1 MAAENTFHFPKPG
14 QRIVRSVI
22 AVACCFCVFYLRN
35 REGIPFY
42 SALAVLQCIQPYQ
55 DSMAQVAKKR
65 VTGTFVGAFW
75 GLVIILIQMYLF
87 HGSLMDTFLGYMLIS
102 LFTGIVIYSTV
113 VLNCKNTAYYSCVVF
128 LSITVMHMTD
138 ASPFLF
144 VFNRVLDT
152 LIGVGIALIVNT
164 VHLPRKRQKDILF
177 VSGIDDTLLNQKDQM
192 SPYSR
197 IELNR
202 LIDSGAKFTVSTGRT
217 PATIRESLPG
227 IHLKL
232 PVIAMDGAVL
242 YDLNENSYLMKY
254 QMSTSQA
261 QTICDFLDR
270 KGISYFTNCVVD
282 DLLVIYYDQ
291 LISPLHQEVYERR
304 HRSPHRNYV
313 QKTQSVYE
321 NVVYLYLLDK
331 KEIMEKL
338 YRELMEQEWIDS
350 YRVAFHDPIR
360 YPGCANIKIYI
371 KDATRENMLRNLK
384 ALLNLDK
391 VITFGSVE
399 GRYDVCIEDTG
410 KDEMVKTLKSCT
422 NQLAWKKKLSDH
434 DKRMSK

>member
-1 MAAENTFHFPKPG
+1 
-14 QRIVRSVI
+14 
-22 AVACCFCVFYLRN
+22 
-35 REGIPFY
+35 
-42 SALAVLQCIQPYQ
+42 
-55 DSMAQVAKKR
+55 
-65 VTGTFVGAFW
+65 
-75 GLVIILIQMYLF
+75 
-87 HGSLMDTFLGYMLIS
+87 
-102 LFTGIVIYSTV
+102 
-113 VLNCKNTAYYSCVVF
+113 
-128 LSITVMHMTD
+128 MTD

-152 LIGVGIALIVNT
+152 LIGVGIALIVNS

-177 VSGIDDTLLNQKDQM
+177 VSGIDDTLLNQKDPM

-217 PATIRESLPG
+217 PATIRES
-227 IHLKL
+227 L

-261 QTICDFLDR
+261 QTICDFFDR

-321 NVVYLYLLDK
+321 NVVYLYLLYK

-338 YRELMEQEWIDS
+338 YRELMEQE
-350 YRVAFHDPIR
+350 
-360 YPGCANIKIYI
+360 
-371 KDATRENMLRNLK
+371 
-384 ALLNLDK
+384 
-391 VITFGSVE
+391 
-399 GRYDVCIEDTG
+399 
-410 KDEMVKTLKSCT
+410 
-422 NQLAWKKKLSDH
+422 
-434 DKRMSK
+434 

>member
-1 MAAENTFHFPKPG
+1 M
-14 QRIVRSVI
+14 I
-22 AVACCFCVFYLRN
+22 
-35 REGIPFY
+35 
-42 SALAVLQCIQPYQ
+42 
-55 DSMAQVAKKR
+55 
-65 VTGTFVGAFW
+65 
-75 GLVIILIQMYLF
+75 
-87 HGSLMDTFLGYMLIS
+87 
-102 LFTGIVIYSTV
+102 
-113 VLNCKNTAYYSCVVF
+113 
-128 LSITVMHMTD
+128 D

-202 LIDSGAKFTVSTGRT
+202 LIDSGSKFTVSTGRT

-331 KEIMEKL
+331 KEIMEN
-338 YRELMEQEWIDS
+338 
-350 YRVAFHDPIR
+350 F
-360 YPGCANIKIYI
+360 
-371 KDATRENMLRNLK
+371 
-384 ALLNLDK
+384 
-391 VITFGSVE
+391 
-399 GRYDVCIEDTG
+399 TG
-410 KDEMVKTLKSCT
+410 
-422 NQLAWKKKLSDH
+422 N
-434 DKRMSK
+434 

>member
-87 HGSLMDTFLGYMLIS
+87 HGSLMDTFPGYMLIS

-113 VLNCKNTAYYSCVVF
+113 VLNCKNTAYFSCVVF
-128 LSITVMHMTD
+128 LSITVMHMID

-242 YDLNENSYLMKY
+242 CDLNENSYLMKY

-270 KGISYFTNCVVD
+270 KGTSYFTNCVVD

-338 YRELMEQEWIDS
+338 YRELMEQE
-350 YRVAFHDPIR
+350 
-360 YPGCANIKIYI
+360 
-371 KDATRENMLRNLK
+371 
-384 ALLNLDK
+384 
-391 VITFGSVE
+391 
-399 GRYDVCIEDTG
+399 
-410 KDEMVKTLKSCT
+410 
-422 NQLAWKKKLSDH
+422 
-434 DKRMSK
+434 

>member
-1 MAAENTFHFPKPG
+1 
-14 QRIVRSVI
+14 
-22 AVACCFCVFYLRN
+22 
-35 REGIPFY
+35 
-42 SALAVLQCIQPYQ
+42 
-55 DSMAQVAKKR
+55 
-65 VTGTFVGAFW
+65 
-75 GLVIILIQMYLF
+75 
-87 HGSLMDTFLGYMLIS
+87 
-102 LFTGIVIYSTV
+102 
-113 VLNCKNTAYYSCVVF
+113 
-128 LSITVMHMTD
+128 MHMID

-202 LIDSGAKFTVSTGRT
+202 LIDSGSKFTVSTGRT

-331 KEIMEKL
+331 KEIMEN
-338 YRELMEQEWIDS
+338 
-350 YRVAFHDPIR
+350 F
-360 YPGCANIKIYI
+360 
-371 KDATRENMLRNLK
+371 
-384 ALLNLDK
+384 
-391 VITFGSVE
+391 
-399 GRYDVCIEDTG
+399 TG
-410 KDEMVKTLKSCT
+410 
-422 NQLAWKKKLSDH
+422 N
-434 DKRMSK
+434 

>member
-1 MAAENTFHFPKPG
+1 M
-14 QRIVRSVI
+14 I
-22 AVACCFCVFYLRN
+22 
-35 REGIPFY
+35 
-42 SALAVLQCIQPYQ
+42 
-55 DSMAQVAKKR
+55 
-65 VTGTFVGAFW
+65 
-75 GLVIILIQMYLF
+75 
-87 HGSLMDTFLGYMLIS
+87 
-102 LFTGIVIYSTV
+102 
-113 VLNCKNTAYYSCVVF
+113 
-128 LSITVMHMTD
+128 D

-202 LIDSGAKFTVSTGRT
+202 LIDSGSKFTVSTGRT

-270 KGISYFTNCVVD
+270 KGISYFTNCMVD

-331 KEIMEKL
+331 KEIMEN
-338 YRELMEQEWIDS
+338 
-350 YRVAFHDPIR
+350 F
-360 YPGCANIKIYI
+360 
-371 KDATRENMLRNLK
+371 
-384 ALLNLDK
+384 
-391 VITFGSVE
+391 
-399 GRYDVCIEDTG
+399 TG
-410 KDEMVKTLKSCT
+410 
-422 NQLAWKKKLSDH
+422 N
-434 DKRMSK
+434 

>member
-113 VLNCKNTAYYSCVVF
+113 VLNCKNTAYFSCVVF

-304 HRSPHRNYV
+304 HRSPHCNYV

>member
-1 MAAENTFHFPKPG
+1 MAAENTFHFPNPG

-65 VTGTFVGAFW
+65 VTGTFIGAFW

-113 VLNCKNTAYYSCVVF
+113 VLNCKNTAYFSCVVF

>member
-1 MAAENTFHFPKPG
+1 MAAKNTFHFPKVG
-14 QRIVRSVI
+14 QRIIRSVI
-22 AVACCFCVFYLRN
+22 AVACCFCVFYLRSK
-35 REGIPFY
+35 EGIPFY

-75 GLVIILIQMYLF
+75 GLVIILIQLYLF
-87 HGSLMDTFLGYMLIS
+87 QGRLMDTFPGYMLIS
-102 LFTGIVIYSTV
+102 FFTGVVIYSTV
-113 VLNCKNTAYYSCVVF
+113 ILNCKNTAYFSCVVF

-152 LIGVGIALIVNT
+152 LIGVGIALIINT
-164 VHLPRKRQKDILF
+164 AHLPRKRQKDILF
-177 VSGIDDTLLNQKDQM
+177 VSGIDDTILGRNEQM
-192 SPYSR
+192 SPYSK

-202 LIDSGAKFTVSTGRT
+202 LIDSGAQFTVSSERT

-254 QMSTSQA
+254 QMSVSQA
-261 QTICDFLDR
+261 QNICDFLDR

-282 DLLVIYYDQ
+282 DLLIIYYDR
-291 LISPLHQEVYERR
+291 LISSLHREVYERR

-313 QKTQSVYE
+313 QKKHPVYE
-321 NVVYLYLLDK
+321 NVVYLYLLDT
-331 KEIMEKL
+331 KESMEKL
-338 YRELMEQEWIDS
+338 YQELMHEEWIDS
-350 YRVAFHDPIR
+350 YRVALHDSIR
-360 YPGCANIKIYI
+360 YPGCANIKIYN

-384 ALLNLDK
+384 AILSLDK
-391 VITFGSVE
+391 VITFGSIE
-399 GRYDVCIEDTG
+399 GKYDVCIADSG
-410 KDEMVKTLKSCT
+410 KDEMVKTLK
-422 NQLAWKKKLSDH
+422 KLYEPVSNSPLH
-434 DKRMSK
+434 FTL

>member
-1 MAAENTFHFPKPG
+1 MYMTAKNTFHFPKIG
-14 QRIVRSVI
+14 QRIIRSVI

-35 REGIPFY
+35 KEGIPFY

-75 GLVIILIQMYLF
+75 GLVIILIQLYLF
-87 HGSLMDTFLGYMLIS
+87 QGSLMDTFPGYMLIS
-102 LFTGIVIYSTV
+102 LFTGVVIYSTV
-113 VLNCKNTAYYSCVVF
+113 ILNCKNTAYFSCVVF

-177 VSGIDDTLLNQKDQM
+177 VSGIDDTILSRNEQM
-192 SPYSR
+192 SPYSK

-202 LIDSGAKFTVSTGRT
+202 LIDSGAQFTVSSERT

-254 QMSTSQA
+254 QMSVSQA
-261 QTICDFLDR
+261 QNICDFLDR

-282 DLLVIYYDQ
+282 DLLIIYYDR
-291 LISPLHQEVYERR
+291 LISSLHQEVYERR

-313 QKTQSVYE
+313 QKKHPVYE
-321 NVVYLYLLDK
+321 NVVYLYLLDT
-331 KEIMEKL
+331 KESMEKL
-338 YRELMEQEWIDS
+338 YQELMKEEWIGS
-350 YRVAFHDPIR
+350 YRVALHDSVR
-360 YPGCANIKIYI
+360 YLGCANIKIYN
-371 KDATRENMLRNLK
+371 KDATRENMLQNLK
-384 ALLNLDK
+384 AILSLDK
-391 VITFGSVE
+391 VITFGSIE
-399 GRYDVCIEDTG
+399 GKYDVCVADSG
-410 KDEMVKTLKSCT
+410 KDEMVKTLK
-422 NQLAWKKKLSDH
+422 KLYEPVSNSPLH
-434 DKRMSK
+434 FTL

>member
-22 AVACCFCVFYLRN
+22 AVARFCVFYLRN

-87 HGSLMDTFLGYMLIS
+87 HGSLMDTFPGYMLIS

-113 VLNCKNTAYYSCVVF
+113 VLNCKNTAYFSCVVF

-138 ASPFLF
+138 ESPFLF

-152 LIGVGIALIVNT
+152 LIGVEIALIVNT

-192 SPYSR
+192 S
-197 IELNR
+197 
-202 LIDSGAKFTVSTGRT
+202 
-217 PATIRESLPG
+217 
-227 IHLKL
+227 
-232 PVIAMDGAVL
+232 
-242 YDLNENSYLMKY
+242 
-254 QMSTSQA
+254 TSQA

-270 KGISYFTNCVVD
+270 KGTSYFTNCVVD

-338 YRELMEQEWIDS
+338 
-350 YRVAFHDPIR
+350 AFTKTPQPIMAR
-360 YPGCANIKIYI
+360 CFIQ
-371 KDATRENMLRNLK
+371 KD
-384 ALLNLDK
+384 
-391 VITFGSVE
+391 
-399 GRYDVCIEDTG
+399 
-410 KDEMVKTLKSCT
+410 
-422 NQLAWKKKLSDH
+422 KKLVDGKRYLILDYLQDPGNIGTLIRTALAFGIDQVILSNECVDLYN
-434 DKRMSK
+434 DKLLRSMQGAHFHLSCLYGDLKKLFLL

>member
-113 VLNCKNTAYYSCVVF
+113 VLNCKNTAYFSCVVF

-410 KDEMVKTLKSCT
+410 KDEMVKTLK
-422 NQLAWKKKLSDH
+422 KLYEPVGLE
-434 DKRMSK
+434 KETVR

>member
-87 HGSLMDTFLGYMLIS
+87 HGSLMDTFPGYMLIS
-102 LFTGIVIYSTV
+102 T
-113 VLNCKNTAYYSCVVF
+113 
-128 LSITVMHMTD
+128 
-138 ASPFLF
+138 
-144 VFNRVLDT
+144 
-152 LIGVGIALIVNT
+152 
-164 VHLPRKRQKDILF
+164 
-177 VSGIDDTLLNQKDQM
+177 
-192 SPYSR
+192 
-197 IELNR
+197 
-202 LIDSGAKFTVSTGRT
+202 
-217 PATIRESLPG
+217 
-227 IHLKL
+227 
-232 PVIAMDGAVL
+232 
-242 YDLNENSYLMKY
+242 
-254 QMSTSQA
+254 
-261 QTICDFLDR
+261 
-270 KGISYFTNCVVD
+270 
-282 DLLVIYYDQ
+282 
-291 LISPLHQEVYERR
+291 LHQEVYERR

-338 YRELMEQEWIDS
+338 YREHTTHQETW
-350 YRVAFHDPIR
+350 
-360 YPGCANIKIYI
+360 
-371 KDATRENMLRNLK
+371 K

-410 KDEMVKTLKSCT
+410 KDEMVKTLK
-422 NQLAWKKKLSDH
+422 KLYEPVGLE
-434 DKRMSK
+434 KETVR

>member
-1 MAAENTFHFPKPG
+1 
-14 QRIVRSVI
+14 
-22 AVACCFCVFYLRN
+22 
-35 REGIPFY
+35 
-42 SALAVLQCIQPYQ
+42 
-55 DSMAQVAKKR
+55 
-65 VTGTFVGAFW
+65 
-75 GLVIILIQMYLF
+75 
-87 HGSLMDTFLGYMLIS
+87 
-102 LFTGIVIYSTV
+102 
-113 VLNCKNTAYYSCVVF
+113 
-128 LSITVMHMTD
+128 
-138 ASPFLF
+138 
-144 VFNRVLDT
+144 
-152 LIGVGIALIVNT
+152 
-164 VHLPRKRQKDILF
+164 
-177 VSGIDDTLLNQKDQM
+177 M

-217 PATIRESLPG
+217 PATLRESLPG

-338 YRELMEQEWIDS
+338 YR
-350 YRVAFHDPIR
+350 VAFHDPIR

-410 KDEMVKTLKSCT
+410 KDEMVKTLK
-422 NQLAWKKKLSDH
+422 KLYEPVGLE
-434 DKRMSK
+434 KETVR